1 MNVQNQNALIDF
13 VKEGGN
19 LFILGSTGIKNQYN
33 LPNDEIKFLEVN
45 ELTEYPKDKLIKS
58 LGNGKIIFIPLEIPE
73 HKFLTVMEKKGDV
86 TTFGSSMVDIFA
98 DVPEAY
104 TRNKIH
110 PELRQIL
117 NNLAD
122 ELKNMFPNQITVL
135 KNGLPFVEL
144 TTMQK
149 SDDFI
154 LVHLV
159 NYNVTIDGDITPATD
174 VKAKIAIPEGLL
186 VKNITYSGELGEMQN
201 LKFDIEESK
210 GKTMVTV
217 TFPSLNIYGLAKI
230 ELE

>member
-1 MNVQNQNALIDF
+1 M
-13 VKEGGN
+13 
-19 LFILGSTGIKNQYN
+19 
-33 LPNDEIKFLEVN
+33 
-45 ELTEYPKDKLIKS
+45 
-58 LGNGKIIFIPLEIPE
+58 IFIPLQIPA
-73 HKFLTVMEKKGDV
+73 HKFLTVMEIKGDA
-86 TTFGSSMVDIFA
+86 TTFGSSMVNIFA

-117 NNLAD
+117 ENLAD
-122 ELKNMFPNQITVL
+122 EVRSMFSDHLTIL

-149 SDDFI
+149 NDKYI

-159 NYNVTIDGDITPATD
+159 NYNVTVDGNITPAKD
-174 VKAKIAIPEGLL
+174 VKAQIAIPEGLS

-201 LKFDIEESK
+201 LKFDIEESN
-210 GKTMVTV
+210 GKRLVNV

>member
-1 MNVQNQNALIDF
+1 M
-13 VKEGGN
+13 
-19 LFILGSTGIKNQYN
+19 
-33 LPNDEIKFLEVN
+33 
-45 ELTEYPKDKLIKS
+45 
-58 LGNGKIIFIPLEIPE
+58 IFIPLEIPE

-86 TTFGSSMVDIFA
+86 TTFGSSMIDIFA

-117 NNLAD
+117 NNLSD

-149 SDDFI
+149 SDEFI

-174 VKAKIAIPEGLL
+174 VKVKIAIPEGLL
-186 VKNITYSGELGEMQN
+186 VKNIT
-201 LKFDIEESK
+201 
-210 GKTMVTV
+210 
-217 TFPSLNIYGLAKI
+217 
-230 ELE
+230 

>member
-1 MNVQNQNALIDF
+1 
-13 VKEGGN
+13 
-19 LFILGSTGIKNQYN
+19 
-33 LPNDEIKFLEVN
+33 
-45 ELTEYPKDKLIKS
+45 
-58 LGNGKIIFIPLEIPE
+58 
-73 HKFLTVMEKKGDV
+73 
-86 TTFGSSMVDIFA
+86 MVDIFA

-117 NNLAD
+117 EILAD
-122 ELKNMFPNQITVL
+122 ELKNMFSDHLTIL

-149 SDDFI
+149 NDKYI

-159 NYNVTIDGDITPATD
+159 NYNITVDGDITPATD
-174 VKAKIAIPEGLL
+174 IEAQITIPESLSI
-186 VKNITYSGELGEMQN
+186 KNITYSGELGEMQN
-201 LKFDIEESK
+201 LKFDSEESN
-210 GKTMVTV
+210 GKKIVNV